1 MSSILYK
8 QTAGTQQTQ
17 SGAWTPISGLQF
29 TLPPISTG
37 ITSALIILNVPN
49 PYATGNDHP
58 GGMFGISV
66 NGAVMVPFACFTYE
80 SKIPQSF
87 GRMPTTLVIQI
98 KLTANSQQIAGV
110 WQSVRSSNVIIDT
123 PATLSAIIS

>member
-17 SGAWTPISGLQF
+17 SGAWTPIAGLHF
-29 TLPPISTG
+29 TLPPLSSG
-37 ITSALIILNVPN
+37 NSNALMILNIPN
-49 PYATGNDHP
+49 PYAKGSDHP

-98 KLTANSQQIAGV
+98 HLTANSQQIAGV
-110 WQSVRSSNVIIDT
+110 WQSVRSSDVIIDT
-123 PATLSAIIS
+123 PA

>member
-8 QTAGTQQTQ
+8 QSAGTQQTQ
-17 SGAWTPISGLQF
+17 SGAWTPITGLHF
-29 TLPPISTG
+29 TLPALSSG
-37 ITSALIILNVPN
+37 NSHALIILNIPN
-49 PYATGNDHP
+49 PYATGNNHP

-80 SKIPQSF
+80 SKTPESF

-98 KLTANSQQIAGV
+98 QLTANSQQIAGV

-123 PATLSAIIS
+123 PATLSAVLS